1 MKKVCIKGNE
11 FNTNY
16 HEVYGEEKAI
26 ADGYS
31 IYEVPEGCE
40 DCAFEDFDENGF
52 NIEKYNARKERE
64 VNYINFVKEK
74 QELLQWFEE
83 YDNQVKQYQRCER
96 LGIEFDRDIEKLD
109 NQATEKQLRLRE
121 IREELGE

>member
-1 MKKVCIKGNE
+1 MKICIKGSE
-11 FNTNY
+11 FNPSL
-16 HEVYGEEKAI
+16 VYNLGEQYAI
-26 ADGYS
+26 DNGYS
-31 IYEVPEGCE
+31 IFEVPEGCE

-52 NIEKYNARKERE
+52 NVEKYNERKSKE

-83 YDNQVKQYQRCER
+83 YDNQVKQYQRCQR
-96 LGIEFDRDIEKLD
+96 LGIEFDRDIEELD